1 MTIYTVEWS
10 IDLEAESVEDAVRQA
25 WGTLQDPESTATY
38 FRVTGVEG
46 EKEVNVFKDFAD
58 VLDEEEDEWERSN
71 YDVFMVHRGVAIY
84 YAREEGEEG
93 LFELPGVYTTDP
105 GYRKEYEFRPED
117 YDTQSI
123 LDTTNDPIVT
133 EKDIIRR
140 ALDNGSLKIPACA
153 RCGHPISFH
162 VNYPESSKC
171 LVNGCG
177 CDAYLEIDDAVQLG

>member
-10 IDLEAESVEDAVRQA
+10 IHLEAESVEDAVRQA
-25 WGTLQDPESTATY
+25 WGILQDPESTATY

-46 EKEVNVFKDFAD
+46 EKEVNVFKDFAEI
-58 VLDEEEDEWERSN
+58 LDEEDEVGTD
-71 YDVFMVHRGVAIY
+71 YDVFMEHDGIKIF
-84 YAREEGEEG
+84 YAREEDETGP
-93 LFELPGVYTTDP
+93 FEVPGVYTTDP